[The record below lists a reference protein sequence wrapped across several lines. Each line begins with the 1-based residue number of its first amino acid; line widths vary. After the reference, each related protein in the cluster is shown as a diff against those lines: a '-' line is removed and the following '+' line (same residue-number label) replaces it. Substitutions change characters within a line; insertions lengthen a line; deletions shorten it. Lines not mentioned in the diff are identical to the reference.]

1 MKKVKFKLE
10 PGAVAPIK
18 ATDGSVG
25 YDLFVYGSH
34 CIYPGRNA
42 VRTGLSIQLPEGFE
56 ATVRPRSGCS
66 LKGIPDEYNLRH
78 NADTLM
84 GTIDTDYRG
93 EVKLIINNH
102 EDEEFFLSDGQRIAQ
117 LVISPV
123 FTGVAEVVDELD
135 DTERGYNGF
144 NSTGVCRMIGSDT
157 Q

>member
-1 MKKVKFKLE
+1 MKRVKFKLE
-10 PGAVAPIK
+10 PGATAPIK

-42 VRTGLSIQLPEGFE
+42 VRTGLSIQLPDGFE

-66 LKGIPDEYNLRH
+66 LKGIPDEYNMRH
-78 NADTLM
+78 NADSLF

-93 EVKLIINNH
+93 EIKMIVNNH
-102 EDEEFFLSDGQRIAQ
+102 EEEPFFLSDGQRIAQ

-123 FTGVAEVVDELD
+123 FTGEVEMVDNLD
-135 DTERGYNGF
+135 DTERGEGGF
-144 NSTGVCRMIGSDT
+144 NSTGL
-157 Q
+157 

>member
-10 PGAVAPIK
+10 PCAVAPIK

-78 NADTLM
+78 NADALF

-93 EVKLIINNH
+93 EIKLIIINY
-102 EDEEFFLSDGQRIAQ
+102 EEEPFFLADGQRIAQ

-135 DTERGYNGF
+135 DTERGENGF
-144 NSTGVCRMIGSDT
+144 NSTGV
-157 Q
+157 

>member
-42 VRTGLSIQLPEGFE
+42 VRTGLSIQIPEGFE

-78 NADTLM
+78 NAYTLM

-93 EVKLIINNH
+93 EVKLIVLNH
-102 EDEEFFLSDGQRIAQ
+102 EDDPFFLSDGQRIAQ

-123 FTGVAEVVDELD
+123 FTGVAEVVDELE
-135 DTERGYNGF
+135 DTERGDNGF
-144 NSTGVCRMIGSDT
+144 NSTGV
-157 Q
+157 

>member
-10 PGAVAPIK
+10 PGATAPIK

-66 LKGIPDEYNLRH
+66 LKGIPDEYNMRH
-78 NADTLM
+78 NADSLF

-93 EVKLIINNH
+93 EIKIIVKND
-102 EDEEFFLSDGQRIAQ
+102 EDTEFFLENGQRIAQ

-135 DTERGYNGF
+135 DTERGEGGF
-144 NSTGVCRMIGSDT
+144 NSTGV
-157 Q
+157 

>member
-1 MKKVKFKLE
+1 MNTVKFKLE

-66 LKGIPDEYNLRH
+66 LKGITDEYNLRH

-93 EVKLIINNH
+93 EVKLIVLNH
-102 EDEEFFLSDGQRIAQ
+102 EDEPFFLSDGQRIAQ

-123 FTGVAEVVDELD
+123 FTGVAEVVDELE
-135 DTERGYNGF
+135 DTERGEGGF
-144 NSTGVCRMIGSDT
+144 NSTGV
-157 Q
+157 

>member
-1 MKKVKFKLE
+1 MNTVKFKLE
-10 PGAVAPIK
+10 PGATAPIK

-66 LKGIPDEYNLRH
+66 LKGIPDEYNIRH
-78 NADTLM
+78 NADALL

-93 EVKLIINNH
+93 EIKLIVNNH
-102 EDEEFFLSDGQRIAQ
+102 EDVEFFLSNGQRIAQ

-123 FTGVAEVVDELD
+123 FTGTALISDELS
-135 DTERGYNGF
+135 DTDRGSNGF
-144 NSTGVCRMIGSDT
+144 NSTGV
-157 Q
+157 

>member
-10 PGAVAPIK
+10 PGATAPIK

-66 LKGIPDEYNLRH
+66 LKGISDEYNMRH
-78 NADTLM
+78 NADALL

-93 EVKLIINNH
+93 EIKMIVNNH
-102 EDEEFFLSDGQRIAQ
+102 EEEPFFLSDGQRIAQ

-123 FTGVAEVVDELD
+123 FIGEVEMVDNLD
-135 DTERGYNGF
+135 DTERGEGGF
-144 NSTGVCRMIGSDT
+144 NSTGL
-157 Q
+157 

>member
-10 PGAVAPIK
+10 PGATAPIK

-78 NADTLM
+78 NADALM
-84 GTIDTDYRG
+84 GTIDPDYRG
-93 EVKLIINNH
+93 EVKLIVNNH
-102 EDEEFFLSDGQRIAQ
+102 EDVEFFLSDGQRIAQ

-123 FTGVAEVVDELD
+123 FAGVTEVVDELD
-135 DTERGYNGF
+135 DTERGEGGF
-144 NSTGVCRMIGSDT
+144 NSTGV
-157 Q
+157 

>member
-78 NADTLM
+78 NADALM

-93 EVKLIINNH
+93 EVKLIVLNH
-102 EDEEFFLSDGQRIAQ
+102 EDEPFFLSDGQRIAQ

-135 DTERGYNGF
+135 DTER
-144 NSTGVCRMIGSDT
+144 SDIDKPI
-157 Q
+157 

>member
-10 PGAVAPIK
+10 HGATAPIK

-66 LKGIPDEYNLRH
+66 LKGIPDECNLRH
-78 NADTLM
+78 NADALL

-93 EVKLIINNH
+93 EIKMIVVSH
-102 EDEEFFLSDGQRIAQ
+102 EEEPFFLEDGQRIAQ

-144 NSTGVCRMIGSDT
+144 NSTGV
-157 Q
+157 

>member
-25 YDLFVYGSH
+25 YDLFVYGAH
-34 CIYPGRNA
+34 TVKPGRNA
-42 VRTGLSIQLPEGFE
+42 IRTGVHVELPEGYE
-56 ATVRPRSGCS
+56 ATIRPRSGCS
-66 LKGIPDEYNLRH
+66 LKGMPDEHEIRH
-78 NADTLM
+78 NADVLF

-93 EVKLIINNH
+93 EIKIIVKND
-102 EDEEFFLSDGQRIAQ
+102 EDTEFFLENVQRIAQ

-135 DTERGYNGF
+135 DTERGENGF
-144 NSTGVCRMIGSDT
+144 NSTGV
-157 Q
+157 

>member
-1 MKKVKFKLE
+1 MKTVKFKLE
-10 PGAVAPIK
+10 PGAAAPIK

-25 YDLFVYGSH
+25 YDIFVHGNH

-78 NADTLM
+78 NADSLF

-93 EVKLIINNH
+93 EIKIIVNNH
-102 EDEEFFLSDGQRIAQ
+102 EDVEFFIEDGQRIAQ

-123 FTGVAEVVDELD
+123 FTGVAEVVYELD
-135 DTERGYNGF
+135 DTERGDKGF
-144 NSTGVCRMIGSDT
+144 NSTGV
-157 Q
+157 

>member
-42 VRTGLSIQLPEGFE
+42 VRTGLSIQLPEEFE

-93 EVKLIINNH
+93 EVKLIVLNH
-102 EDEEFFLSDGQRIAQ
+102 EDEPFFLSDGQRIAQ

-135 DTERGYNGF
+135 DTERGENGF
-144 NSTGVCRMIGSDT
+144 NSTGV
-157 Q
+157 

>member
-10 PGAVAPIK
+10 PGAVTPIK

-93 EVKLIINNH
+93 EVKLIVLNH
-102 EDEEFFLSDGQRIAQ
+102 EDDPFFLSDGQRIAQ

-135 DTERGYNGF
+135 DTERGDNGF
-144 NSTGVCRMIGSDT
+144 NSTGV
-157 Q
+157 

>member
-10 PGAVAPIK
+10 PGATAPIK

-78 NADTLM
+78 NADTLL

-93 EVKLIINNH
+93 EIMLIVNSH
-102 EDEEFFLSDGQRIAQ
+102 EDEEFFLEHGQRIAQ

-123 FTGVAEVVDELD
+123 FTGTALISDELS
-135 DTERGYNGF
+135 DTDRGSNGF
-144 NSTGVCRMIGSDT
+144 NSTGIGL
-157 Q
+157 

>member
-10 PGAVAPIK
+10 PGATAPIK

-66 LKGIPDEYNLRH
+66 LKGIPDEYNVRH
-78 NADTLM
+78 NADALL

-93 EVKLIINNH
+93 EIKMIVNNN
-102 EDEEFFLSDGQRIAQ
+102 EEEPFFLSDGQRIAQ

-123 FTGVAEVVDELD
+123 FTGEVEMVDNLD
-135 DTERGYNGF
+135 DTERGEGGF
-144 NSTGVCRMIGSDT
+144 NSTGV
-157 Q
+157 

>member
-10 PGAVAPIK
+10 PGATAPIK

-34 CIYPGRNA
+34 RIYPGRNA

-78 NADTLM
+78 NADVLM

-93 EVKLIINNH
+93 EVKLIVLNH
-102 EDEEFFLSDGQRIAQ
+102 EDEPFFLADGQRIAQ

-135 DTERGYNGF
+135 DTERGDNGF
-144 NSTGVCRMIGSDT
+144 NSTGV
-157 Q
+157 

>member
-10 PGAVAPIK
+10 PGATAPIK

-56 ATVRPRSGCS
+56 ATVRPRSGGS
-66 LKGIPDEYNLRH
+66 LKGIPDEYNMRH
-78 NADTLM
+78 SADSLL

-93 EVKLIINNH
+93 EIKMIVNSH
-102 EDEEFFLSDGQRIAQ
+102 EEEPFFLEDGQRIAQ

-123 FTGVAEVVDELD
+123 FTGSVEIVDDLD
-135 DTERGYNGF
+135 NTERGEGGF
-144 NSTGVCRMIGSDT
+144 NSTGV
-157 Q
+157 

>member
-1 MKKVKFKLE
+1 MNTVKFKLE
-10 PGAVAPIK
+10 PGATAPIK

-56 ATVRPRSGCS
+56 ATIRPRSGCS

-78 NADTLM
+78 NADALF

-93 EVKLIINNH
+93 EIKLIINNH
-102 EDEEFFLSDGQRIAQ
+102 EDVEFFISDGQRIAQ

-123 FTGVAEVVDELD
+123 FTGNVSIVDYLD
-135 DTERGYNGF
+135 DTERGDNGF
-144 NSTGVCRMIGSDT
+144 NSSGL
-157 Q
+157 

>member
-1 MKKVKFKLE
+1 MKMVKFKLE
-10 PGAVAPIK
+10 PGATAPIK

-78 NADTLM
+78 NADVLM

-93 EVKLIINNH
+93 EIKMIVNSH
-102 EDEEFFLSDGQRIAQ
+102 EEEPFFLSDGQRIAQ

-123 FTGVAEVVDELD
+123 FTGSVYIVDDLD
-135 DTERGYNGF
+135 DTERGEGGF
-144 NSTGVCRMIGSDT
+144 NSTGL
-157 Q
+157 